1 MPRRILLERIDY
13 MATVLST
20 TATQTVAQNQ
30 NVIFTEN
37 VTCNKGCNVMH
48 RAGSGIITLRGSNSC
63 CNPARYKVEFTGNIA
78 LATGATVGPISIA
91 LALAGEPLY
100 GATAT
105 VTPAAVGDFFNV
117 SVQTVITVPCNC
129 CVTVAVENA
138 TVATTAT
145 PIDVANATTTIT
157 REC

>member
-1 MPRRILLERIDY
+1 
-13 MATVLST
+13 MASVFST

-37 VTCNKGCNVMH
+37 VTCNKSCNVMH

-117 SVQTVITVPCNC
+117 AIQTVITVPCNC
-129 CVTVAVENA
+129 CLTVAVENV

-145 PIDVANATTTIT
+145 PIDVANATITID
-157 REC
+157 RIC

>member
-1 MPRRILLERIDY
+1 

-20 TATQTVAQNQ
+20 TATQTVAQGQ

-37 VTCNKGCNVMH
+37 VTCNKNCNVMH
-48 RAGSGIITLRGSNSC
+48 RNGGGIITLRGSNSC

-78 LATGATVGPISIA
+78 LAAGATVGPISIA

-129 CVTVAVENA
+129 CLTIAVENA
-138 TVATTAT
+138 TVAATAT
-145 PIDVANATTTIT
+145 PIDVANATITIS